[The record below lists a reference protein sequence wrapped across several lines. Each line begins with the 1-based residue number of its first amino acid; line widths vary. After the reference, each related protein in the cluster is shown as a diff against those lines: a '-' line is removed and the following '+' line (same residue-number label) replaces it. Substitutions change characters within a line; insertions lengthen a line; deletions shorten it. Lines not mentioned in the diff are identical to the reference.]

1 MTALAV
7 RQMTGQLTVPFA
19 RGADTLSLTLT
30 SNGDPAQATVE
41 PYDFADHVARFQ
53 REPEPQYLLVVRRD
67 VPEPMSV
74 TVAYRSNGGTD
85 PTVKALRIPA
95 GTLAG
100 TSFALKLGSVG
111 TPDLRLL
118 QLRMTPAPPLGS
130 AAEWWGLVALLGN
143 MAKLLWAVGWERD
156 QIRRRLSQVRAQ
168 RRRAMA
174 VGRSLDLQGY
184 DLGVPRFPPLPYS
197 LDEETIALYHL
208 DDEPDTGQEEVT
220 VVQDSMGNYPD
231 RAGYPGRNEE
241 VRRARSRARGRFGH
255 GFAFNARS
263 EIRITHTS
271 DDTTFNLGMDKN
283 FTVECFVKPN
293 ADRPPEREWHVLSK
307 HANLA
312 KPNWKGWVLSI
323 GEFGRG
329 LPLNARFLLR
339 DGAVPVNLFVDASL
353 TRQRFYHLAGVI
365 DRNAG
370 QARLYLDGEL
380 RDTASIAGLGALTN
394 QAAIRLGREAAD
406 LPADELQ
413 GIIDEVRF
421 SNVARSTFNP
431 VIGEDDDS
439 YRRRLGLFER
449 WTVPSRANLTAL
461 LNAATGPIQGD
472 PEPLVV
478 NDVDA
483 PVLSGS
489 HTLTIYPKTI
499 GPGVCID
506 AAGNRYVQEAE
517 VSGTAAAELTF
528 DPAYLVERFEEKM
541 QLVAAKALDAL
552 LVHLDDKQ
560 KHLTIERAYDSKAED
575 LHAVGRALVLKSTN
589 KGELKLEIVAAAAHR
604 AGFSYVCHRFDAVY
618 ASIAPGDYF
627 EIKEAEAELDEN
639 GEPVEKTETI
649 TDPDGVQL
657 LIDDSAMLILKPQ
670 PAGGALYNWRVVP
683 CGAGRVNFRLNNRYG
698 QPSELT
704 KWAKIRLA
712 VPGKL
717 MVKVDVTRRGHTVS
731 AAKTFWV
738 IQNLADGRWLRDDGS
753 TVSEAELDR
762 DPIEFFDPFF
772 LNRHDET
779 RVDYGAEPNHHLMQ
793 TAVAQKL
800 DRLLTLMDR
809 LDISERLVIVK
820 GYTPG
825 EDSLY
830 GLGRALTLRLTPE
843 RAGLLGAL
851 AHAAGFSAVGR
862 QGADILVRQDQGE
875 LLTITDLAGNPPTKE
890 VSEAG
895 SMNLTISPRHHA
907 DPRGMALGQGKVYV
921 ANRGT
926 DTVSEI
932 DAVTGRIVRAIRVGQ
947 GPVAVALSPNGT
959 RLYSADARSQTV
971 TAIDL
976 MSGNRLATVEVAAT
990 PTALLHHPIE
1000 ERLFVLA
1007 EMQIQEINT
1016 STLQTSRQVSLGEI
1030 DGGSGGMALTSNGSE
1045 IWVTLNQQK
1054 QVLVFDTIAFA
1065 VAGTIG
1071 LDSNPQEIII
1081 IALRADRQAD
1091 QAYIVL
1097 PETNRLAIV
1106 DVAERRV
1113 IHLVALD
1120 HSPNRVAVSSDGSTV
1135 AVITQDLTKKKV
1147 YYVEILEPDGTK
1159 RGRVPLLTG
1168 SKPTDLVADS
1178 NRVYVTGQIRIE
1190 QKENGEEKTTSDE
1203 ENGEGKLISDV
1214 VIVID
1219 PNKAVMQVVDVW
1231 LLGSGLGERIS
1242 WVLAREGG
1250 ARARLSS
1257 TTRPEVTLSGEQAGP
1272 VRVRALLV
1280 LGNKTAPYTFEV
1292 RLKPSLEKQPDV
1304 IIRKDQYDRIMN
1316 ILTAFH
1322 PIGVEVNTR
1331 ALRERVIEVRGQLLN
1346 TVPDYTYPKY
1356 RVRGPVP
1363 RRPRKQGDSN
1373 G

>member
-19 RGADTLSLTLT
+19 RGADTLSLTLR

-41 PYDFADHVARFQ
+41 PYDFADHIARFQ

-67 VPEPMSV
+67 VPEPMTI

-85 PTVKALRIPA
+85 PTVKTLRIPA

-118 QLRMTPAPPLGS
+118 QLRMTPAPSLGS

-156 QIRRRLSQVRAQ
+156 QIRRRLSQVQAQ

-220 VVQDSMGNYPD
+220 VVQDSMGDYPN

-263 EIRITHTS
+263 EIRITHDP
-271 DDTTFNLGMDKN
+271 DDKAFTLGMDKN

-312 KPNWKGWVLSI
+312 RPDWKGWVLSI

-329 LPLNARFLLR
+329 LTLNARFLLR
-339 DGAVPVNLFVDASL
+339 DGAVPVNLFVDTSL

-394 QAAIRLGREAAD
+394 QAAIRLGREAAG
-406 LPADELQ
+406 PPPDELQ

-449 WTVPSRANLTAL
+449 WTVPSRANLMAL

-489 HTLTIYPKTI
+489 HALTIYPTAI

-506 AAGNRYVQEAE
+506 AAGNRYVQEVE

-528 DPAYLVERFEEKM
+528 DPAYLVERLEEKM
-541 QLVAAKALDAL
+541 QPVAANALDAL
-552 LVHLDDKQ
+552 LAHLDDKQ
-560 KHLTIERAYDSKAED
+560 QHLLWVERAYDPQAED
-575 LHAVGRALVLKSTN
+575 LHAVGRALVLKSAN
-589 KGELKLEIVAAAAHR
+589 KGELKLEIVAAEAHR
-604 AGFSYVCHRFDAVY
+604 AGFSYVCHRFNSVY
-618 ASIAPGDYF
+618 ASVAPGDYF
-627 EIKEAEAELDEN
+627 EIKEAEAELDKN
-639 GEPVEKTETI
+639 GEPVEKIETI
-649 TDPDGVQL
+649 TDPDGVQF
-657 LIDDSAMLILKPQ
+657 LIDDSAMLILMPQ
-670 PAGGALYNWRVVP
+670 PAGGVLHNWRVVP
-683 CGAGRVNFRLNNRYG
+683 CGAGRANFRPNRHG

-712 VPGKL
+712 APGKL

-738 IQNLADGRWLRDDGS
+738 IQDLADGRWLRDDGR
-753 TVSEAELDR
+753 TVREAELDR
-762 DPIEFFDPFF
+762 DPIETYQPDY
-772 LNRHDET
+772 LIEHNDA

-793 TAVAQKL
+793 AAVAQKL

-809 LDISERLVIVK
+809 LVVSERLVIVK

-875 LLTITDLAGNPPTKE
+875 LLTITHLAGNPPAKE
-890 VSEAG
+890 IGETG
-895 SMNLTISPRHHA
+895 SMDLTISPRHHA
-907 DPRGMALGQGKVYV
+907 DPQGMAVGQGKVYV
-921 ANRGT
+921 ANHGT
-926 DTVSEI
+926 GTVSEI

-947 GPVAVALSPNGT
+947 GPVAVALSPDGT
-959 RLYSADARSQTV
+959 RLYSADAEGKTITAVDLV
-971 TAIDL
+971 TGDILATIDL
-976 MSGNRLATVEVAAT
+976 EAEPVN
-990 PTALLHHPIE
+990 LLHHQGQTE
-1000 ERLFVLA
+1000 SRLYVMTGGSA
-1007 EMQIQEINT
+1007 ADPPRVREVNT
-1016 STLQTSRQVSLGEI
+1016 NTLQVGQPISFGGRGEI
-1030 DGGSGGMALTSNGSE
+1030 KGMALTPDGKELWIAATGTKLISVVKTDDLTWSLIRLKANPQDVAIAQMNGDRAY
-1045 IWVTLNQQK
+1045 VTLPTDNS
-1054 QVLVFDTIAFA
+1054 LTI
-1065 VAGTIG
+1065 V
-1071 LDSNPQEIII
+1071 D
-1081 IALRADRQAD
+1081 
-1091 QAYIVL
+1091 L
-1097 PETNRLAIV
+1097 PERQV
-1106 DVAERRV
+1106 GEPVP
-1113 IHLVALD
+1113 LD
-1120 HSPNRVAVSSDGSTV
+1120 HTPDRITVSPDGSMV
-1135 AVITQDLTKKKV
+1135 AVITKDPAKKGS
-1147 YYVEILEPDGTK
+1147 YYVEILESDGAK

-1168 SKPTDLVADS
+1168 SKPADLVADS

-1190 QKENGEEKTTSDE
+1190 ENDE
-1203 ENGEGKLISDV
+1203 EENDEGKPVSDV
-1214 VIVID
+1214 VVVID

-1292 RLKPSLEKQPDV
+1292 RLKPALEKEPNV

-1356 RVRGPVP
+1356 RVRGPAP
-1363 RRPRKQGDSN
+1363 RRPRQQGDNN